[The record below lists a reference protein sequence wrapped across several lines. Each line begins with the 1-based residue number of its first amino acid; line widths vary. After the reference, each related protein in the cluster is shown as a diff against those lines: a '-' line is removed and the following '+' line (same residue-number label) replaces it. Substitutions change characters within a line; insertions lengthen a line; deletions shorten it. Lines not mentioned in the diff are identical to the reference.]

1 MRKPGIGKALSWLL
15 GCAVMAMMVFAIASN
30 FVIIAQSTIS
40 PLSPVMG
47 NSMYPHIKDG
57 DAVLVIGGGKE
68 NLRVGEVVVF
78 PDPEN
83 PEQSVV
89 HRVIALE
96 EKRGSTY
103 AVTKGDA
110 NPTADPFEI
119 PLSRV
124 SGTVKLVIPHGGT
137 FIEYLRSPRGY
148 ITCVITPLLLL
159 ALYLLARRYL
169 ESPEQRKGLL
179 ARELIPQ
186 SR

>member
-1 MRKPGIGKALSWLL
+1 MMKPCLGKALSWLL

-40 PLSPVMG
+40 PLSPVTG
-47 NSMYPHIKDG
+47 NSMYPLIKDG
-57 DAVLVIGGGKE
+57 DAVLVMGGGE
-68 NLRVGEVVVF
+68 ESLRVGDVVVF
-78 PDPEN
+78 PDPED
-83 PEQSVV
+83 PELSVV

-96 EKRGSTY
+96 EKGGSTY

-110 NPTADPFEI
+110 NPAADPFEV

-124 SGTVKLVIPHGGT
+124 SGTVKLVIPHAGT
-137 FIEYLRSPRGY
+137 FIAYLRSPRGY
-148 ITCVITPLLLL
+148 FTCVITPLLLL

-169 ESPEQRKGLL
+169 EGPEHRKGLL
-179 ARELIPQ
+179 ARKLIPQ